1 MLKLWFVYFVLVL
14 MLLFSVW
21 QVVKYPV
28 GLSRVWK
35 CPQQID
41 TTTARMAHN
50 YHEAAYGFCGWNFS
64 FPLSLLLHCKY
75 SHIFRGKNSFFGF
88 RKQLHFLCNY
98 MEHTTEKRWDSG
110 GDVCTPAAAKLDLFE
125 RKPQKREITNPFAL
139 FCAFAC
145 ATAFAVYL
153 YLCLA
158 LTPVLTLVFVL
169 SERLAYHLKYIWEFT
184 NALPYGCSN
193 LCIEFFFRLQLSL
206 APIPWAVWVFQSKC
220 QINCG
225 HNREKGSPDFVC
237 LINKFQPQCQPT
249 AE

>member
-50 YHEAAYGFCGWNFS
+50 YNEAAYGFCGWNFS
-64 FPLSLLLHCKY
+64 FPLSLLLYCKY

-110 GDVCTPAAAKLDLFE
+110 GGCMHSSSSQVGFIWKKTTK
-125 RKPQKREITNPFAL
+125 KRNHEPFR
-139 FCAFAC
+139 
-145 ATAFAVYL
+145 
-153 YLCLA
+153 
-158 LTPVLTLVFVL
+158 FVL
-169 SERLAYHLKYIWEFT
+169 CICLCHSFCRLSISLS
-184 NALPYGCSN
+184 CSHTRSHTR
-193 LCIEFFFRLQLSL
+193 FRVKWTLGISL
-206 APIPWAVWVFQSKC
+206 EIYMRIHECAPV
-220 QINCG
+220 
-225 HNREKGSPDFVC
+225 RM
-237 LINKFQPQCQPT
+237 L
-249 AE
+249 

>member
-1 MLKLWFVYFVLVL
+1 MRAWHTTIMKPHTAFAVEI
-14 MLLFSVW
+14 S
-21 QVVKYPV
+21 
-28 GLSRVWK
+28 LS
-35 CPQQID
+35 
-41 TTTARMAHN
+41 
-50 YHEAAYGFCGWNFS
+50 
-64 FPLSLLLHCKY
+64 LSLLLHCKY

-98 MEHTTEKRWDSG
+98 MEHTTEKRWVTG
-110 GDVCTPAAAKLDLFE
+110 GKNVCTPAAAKLDLFE

-193 LCIEFFFRLQLSL
+193 LCIEFFFLFDSNSLSL
-206 APIPWAVWVFQSKC
+206 PFRALCECFRA
-220 QINCG
+220 NA
-225 HNREKGSPDFVC
+225 R
-237 LINKFQPQCQPT
+237 
-249 AE
+249 

>member
-1 MLKLWFVYFVLVL
+1 MK
-14 MLLFSVW
+14 
-21 QVVKYPV
+21 PH
-28 GLSRVWK
+28 
-35 CPQQID
+35 
-41 TTTARMAHN
+41 TAFAV
-50 YHEAAYGFCGWNFS
+50 EIS
-64 FPLSLLLHCKY
+64 LSLSLSSSIANIVTYLEEKTL
-75 SHIFRGKNSFFGF
+75 FFGF